1 MKYSRSRPNCTNCGS
16 ENTGMRFCIQC
27 RSEMPFPEAENAKS
41 APLFKQKE
49 QDKLKNKSNMEH
61 LMIDI
66 ETMANESFS
75 SIISLAAVEFD
86 INTGE
91 TGKEFYLNI
100 SLQSCIGLG
109 LIVNADTI
117 MWWMNQSDQARKS
130 LTGDSVS
137 IQKALLSFSAF
148 CNKHYQVWGN
158 SARFDLG
165 ILQNAYN
172 KAGLPIP
179 WDFRKE
185 RCVRTLVSL
194 KPEIKA
200 NHKYSGIGHNALADC
215 YNQIAYCHKTWISI

>member
-1 MKYSRSRPNCTNCGS
+1 MK
-16 ENTGMRFCIQC
+16 F
-27 RSEMPFPEAENAKS
+27 
-41 APLFKQKE
+41 
-49 QDKLKNKSNMEH
+49 EH

-86 INTGE
+86 INTGA
-91 TGKEFYLNI
+91 TGKEFYENI
-100 SLQSCIGLG
+100 SLQSCLDLG

-117 MWWMNQSDQARKS
+117 MWWMKQSDEARKI
-130 LTGDSVS
+130 LTSGTIS
-137 IQKALLSFSAF
+137 ITDALTSFSAF
-148 CNKHYQVWGN
+148 CNQDYQVWGN

-172 KAGLPIP
+172 KANMPIC

-194 KPEIKA
+194 EPEVRKQ
-200 NHKYSGIGHNALADC
+200 YTFSGTAHNALADC
-215 YNQIAYCHKTWISI
+215 HNQIQYCYLTWDYLTSKK